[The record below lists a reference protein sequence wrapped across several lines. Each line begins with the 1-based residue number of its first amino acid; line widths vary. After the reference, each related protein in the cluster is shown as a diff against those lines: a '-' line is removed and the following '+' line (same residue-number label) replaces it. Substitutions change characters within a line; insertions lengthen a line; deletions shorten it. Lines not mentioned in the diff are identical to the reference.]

1 MENKNNEISKILK
14 YKIENSLKTI
24 GLSYLDVVDYTEY
37 IEIISPKFRFYMNKE
52 GYQRM
57 MKEALKKEIENHVK
71 NTRDT

>member
-1 MENKNNEISKILK
+1 MENKNNEISEILK

-24 GLSYLDVVDYTEY
+24 GLPYLDVVDYTEY

-57 MKEALKKEIENHVK
+57 MKEALKKEIKNHVK
-71 NTRDT
+71 NTKNT